1 MDQPFVKP
9 TTTPP
14 ATGQTPPPS
23 VNADQAQLDAQFAG
37 LLPHYRTTQLI
48 FNGRR
53 GRQILQHRIDLT
65 QPLSIHDI
73 KAFNVMNLK
82 GAFAVITALNPR
94 GQTQSDEANNAA
106 NAELEKHLGVNEL
119 WSEVAV
125 DGMSAD
131 LAHREAGHAILAPRK
146 QAKRLAAKFGQLAMY
161 FFDEQGFWLVP
172 VLATGEPELLDAR
185 F

>member
-1 MDQPFVKP
+1 MDQPPAKP
-9 TTTPP
+9 ITKPP
-14 ATGQTPPPS
+14 AVLTTLIKGVT
-23 VNADQAQLDAQFAG
+23 AEQAHLDTRYVE
-37 LLPHYRTTQLI
+37 LLPHYRATQLI

-172 VLATGEPELLDAR
+172 VLATGEPELLNAR